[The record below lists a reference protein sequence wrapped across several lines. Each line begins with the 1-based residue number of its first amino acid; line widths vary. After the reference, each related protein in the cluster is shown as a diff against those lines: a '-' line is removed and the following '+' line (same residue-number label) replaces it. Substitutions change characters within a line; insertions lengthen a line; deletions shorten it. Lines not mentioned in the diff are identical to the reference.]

1 MVAVPVAYNAIHVV
15 SAHWVAQHPT
25 IERSCRHLVGNP
37 CAQSKKNRCGTASS
51 SLNLH
56 PTRHGRDKKEGVRP
70 RRLQEARSKCRTK
83 AAVKRLLSL
92 TMRHEL
98 NACE

>member
-1 MVAVPVAYNAIHVV
+1 MVAVPIAYNAIHVV
-15 SAHWVAQHPT
+15 PAHWIAQHPT

-51 SLNLH
+51 SLN
-56 PTRHGRDKKEGVRP
+56 DASWAQQE
-70 RRLQEARSKCRTK
+70 RRSTVTQIARGCRTK

-92 TMRHEL
+92 TMRHKF